1 MTELRFTKGHG
12 TGNDF
17 VLVADPDGRRPLAP
31 SEVARLCDRRFGI
44 GADGLLRA
52 VRTDADPEGQ
62 ARADGDDQVVWFMDY
77 RNADGSVAE
86 MCGNG
91 IRVFTAFLLAE
102 GLAEL
107 PPGGSLPI
115 ATRGGVVVVQ
125 RVAAGFAADLGRWSL
140 EPVETTVRVRALEV
154 ARPGLSITVPNPHV
168 VVALATAAEL
178 DGADLSAA
186 PELDPVPAAGA
197 NVELVHPADPLVAD
211 GVGRI
216 RMRVH
221 ERGSGETLS
230 CGTGAAA
237 AALAARFWAG
247 PSAPSE
253 WRVTVPGGEL
263 GVRMFPAEDG
273 EHVALSGPA
282 ELVYSGV
289 VALPD
294 ASTAS
299 TR

>member
-1 MTELRFTKGHG
+1 MAELRFTKGHG

-17 VLVADPDGRRPLAP
+17 VLVADPDSDLDLGP

-52 VRTDADPEGQ
+52 VRNGRDPLASVPDADVE
-62 ARADGDDQVVWFMDY
+62 WFMDY

-107 PPGGSLPI
+107 PAGASLPI
-115 ATRGGVVVVQ
+115 GTRGGVMTVQ
-125 RVAAGFAADLGRWSL
+125 RTATGFAADLGRWTLGSDD
-140 EPVETTVRVRALEV
+140 VSVRIAGVDV
-154 ARPGLSITVPNPHV
+154 VRPGVAIDVPNPHV
-168 VVALATAAEL
+168 VVALADDQEL
-178 DGADLSAA
+178 AGADLSA
-186 PELDPVPAAGA
+186 PPTLDPPPPAGA
-197 NVELVHPADPLVAD
+197 NVELVRPEDPLVED
-211 GVGRI
+211 GVARI

-230 CGTGAAA
+230 CGTGAVA
-237 AALAARFWAG
+237 AALATRYWAG
-247 PSAPSE
+247 SGAPDS
-253 WRVTVPGGEL
+253 WRVNVPGGVL

-273 EHVALSGPA
+273 EHVSLSGPA

-289 VALPD
+289 IDV
-294 ASTAS
+294 
-299 TR
+299 